1 MLLPMPAFCPK
12 KELLEPDVLRLP
24 VPSPM
29 NVFAL
34 PVLETPALDPKI
46 EFSTPSVLNEPAP
59 CPKYELKMPVV
70 LRVPAPAPKKE
81 LPRPVVFLLPAR
93 PPKKELMMPSLP
105 PLLQGVFDAPA
116 PIPVNVL
123 PLGDPPHPVTLI
135 TGWLFRLK

>member
-29 NVFAL
+29 KVFAL

-46 EFSTPSVLNEPAP
+46 EFSTPSVLNVPAP

-81 LPRPVVFLLPAR
+81 LLRPVVFFIAR
-93 PPKKELMMPSLP
+93 ETSEE
-105 PLLQGVFDAPA
+105 GVNDAVIA
-116 PIPVNVL
+116 TA
-123 PLGDPPHPVTLI
+123 VTGRVRR
-135 TGWLFRLK
+135 T